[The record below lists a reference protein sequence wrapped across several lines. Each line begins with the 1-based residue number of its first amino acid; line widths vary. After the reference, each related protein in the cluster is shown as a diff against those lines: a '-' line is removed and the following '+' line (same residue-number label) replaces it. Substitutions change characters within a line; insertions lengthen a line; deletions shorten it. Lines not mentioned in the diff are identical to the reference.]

1 MREANP
7 SVLIVDDDPEF
18 RGSVGRL
25 LRTVGL
31 DTQQFSSASDFFKA
45 NLPDGPT
52 CLVVD
57 VRMPWRS
64 GLEPQRDL
72 ASANRDVPIIFITRR
87 TATSR

>member
-18 RGSVGRL
+18 RAP
-25 LRTVGL
+25 L
-31 DTQQFSSASDFFKA
+31 DDYCERSAWI
-45 NLPDGPT
+45 P

-72 ASANRDVPIIFITRR
+72 ASANRDVPIIFITAHGDFPMTVRSLR
-87 TATSR
+87 